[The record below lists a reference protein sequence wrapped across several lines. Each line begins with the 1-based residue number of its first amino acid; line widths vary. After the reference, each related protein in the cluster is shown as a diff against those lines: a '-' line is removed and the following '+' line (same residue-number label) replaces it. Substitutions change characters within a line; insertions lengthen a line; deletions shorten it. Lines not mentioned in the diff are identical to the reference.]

1 MKAYQVF
8 ARMKSEQAVLVLNAI
23 LDKAPA
29 TYTQAVAAASATMK
43 ARPQFLMKQSKEK
56 RAQLVRRALS
66 RVAANPISEEILAT
80 YFLEVRR
87 PLLIEW
93 LDQVGV
99 EHEDGILANE
109 NPPVPEQALLEKAV
123 TAYQTG
129 EDPDDRRLLLEAFAS
144 QSAIDWPELDAL
156 LEEPETSA

>member
-8 ARMKSEQAVLVLNAI
+8 ARMAPEQAVSVLNEI

-93 LDQVGV
+93 LDQVSV

-109 NPPVPEQALLEKAV
+109 NPAAPEQALLEKAV
-123 TAYQTG
+123 AAYQTG
-129 EDPDDRRLLLEAFAS
+129 EDPADRRLLLEAFAS

-156 LEEPETSA
+156 LEPEASA